1 MRMRRKKN
9 LESRVEDVSP
19 YLIHADLSCLD
30 ARIADKDKHFAEMVN
45 FDSSIPLV
53 IELGCGKGKYA
64 IDYATQ
70 NPSVNYLAIEKLTNV
85 IIVGAEKA
93 QELELKNLKF
103 LCTGAEY
110 LERFL
115 PDNSVDKI
123 IINFPCPFHKETYH
137 EKRLTDI
144 RFLKLYDKYLKPD
157 GEIALKTDNQRM
169 FAYSIEQLSLYGFVI
184 SEVTLDLHNSKYN
197 EDNIVTEYEQRYTEQ
212 GLPIYRLIAKK
223 RK

>member
-1 MRMRRKKN
+1 MRMRKKKN
-9 LESRVEDVSP
+9 LDSRVEAVSP
-19 YLIHADLSCLD
+19 YLIHSDLSCLD
-30 ARIADKDKHFAEMVN
+30 SRVAIADKHFAETFD
-45 FDSSIPLV
+45 FDSSKPLI
-53 IELGCGKGKYA
+53 IELGCGKGKHA
-64 IDYATQ
+64 IEYATKY
-70 NPSVNYLAIEKLTNV
+70 PTINYLAIEKLTNV

-93 QELELKNLKF
+93 QELEIKNLKF

-137 EKRLTDI
+137 EKRLTDE
-144 RFLKLYDKYLKPD
+144 RFLKLYDKLLKD
-157 GEIALKTDNQRM
+157 EGEIALKTDNQRM
-169 FAYSIEQLSLYGFVI
+169 FAYSIEQLSHYGYVL

-197 EDNIVTEYEQRYTEQ
+197 ENNIVTEYESKYLAE
-212 GLPIYRLIAKK
+212 GLPIYRLIAQK